1 MLLDISLT
9 PLFILLFPNPIYA
22 LSSYPPTRNLSLSY
36 DQVCPNISVYSPF
49 TRWPSL
55 FLQYPDPTVTANTAC
70 WWWADCVLTKADEV
84 RKQQFAATSFVMGL
98 VPLALKD
105 IAWPERRRATV
116 VKGIAPLNWTGEVVV
131 RGLGLTPVAA
141 VAAQEKWKVGQGLGK
156 GTQTQP
162 RRRREG
168 WRGVITLGLLGTG
181 LLAAYGTLVVMEYV
195 SRGAQVLTLR
205 LRESSKKR
213 RSVATKELPRIQQS
227 LLLEEAA
234 SSADSVPE
242 VKLDMNVS
250 RYLEEEQGT
259 EVEWWVQFIW
269 AVYYAAGTL
278 VFASIMAVT
287 VIELFVWVVLAC
299 FTTAMSKMLA
309 FRLCGHWE

>member
-1 MLLDISLT
+1 MESGSGSGKGNSNTTAAAAGGVERCDYAGAVGDGITGGVWDAGGDGVRFQRSALGC
-9 PLFILLFPNPIYA
+9 PYFLFIMTWYVVA
-22 LSSYPPTRNLSLSY
+22 
-36 DQVCPNISVYSPF
+36 
-49 TRWPSL
+49 
-55 FLQYPDPTVTANTAC
+55 
-70 WWWADCVLTKADEV
+70 
-84 RKQQFAATSFVMGL
+84 L
-98 VPLALKD
+98 VPA
-105 IAWPERRRATV
+105 
-116 VKGIAPLNWTGEVVV
+116 
-131 RGLGLTPVAA
+131 
-141 VAAQEKWKVGQGLGK
+141 
-156 GTQTQP
+156 
-162 RRRREG
+162 
-168 WRGVITLGLLGTG
+168 
-181 LLAAYGTLVVMEYV
+181 
-195 SRGAQVLTLR
+195 GAQVLTLR